1 MQKTDTEESRPEGMA
16 LVIYIGAAA
25 LILYASFANQA
36 RVVKSVWYSE
46 FVAAVHDGSVESVR
60 VTNSEFVGSL
70 KAKDKSAHG
79 LSAGDND
86 PQQFAGR
93 SGRRQDG
100 GGDRRGSASGDQ

>member
-1 MQKTDTEESRPEGMA
+1 MA
-16 LVIYIGAAA
+16 EQPQRTPWVAIVIYIGAAA